1 MTDKHCFNGDLMIEV
16 RKLIKDYGTFRAL
29 DEVSFTFK
37 KPGIF
42 GIIGHNG
49 AGKTTLLKCMAGLI
63 QPTSGDLIIDG
74 IDVRRD
80 PARLKEILG
89 YLPEESRLYETMTV
103 ESYLRFFGEIYGIP
117 ADECRIRS
125 GKLLAS
131 LQLDSGGKRIGE
143 LSKGMRRKV
152 AIARSLL
159 HEPSLLIY
167 DEPTSGLDPM
177 TSRYIIG
184 YLAHLR
190 DTRKKTI
197 LLSAHNL
204 YQVEEICDRVLILR
218 HGKVAAFGTM
228 EELREQFG
236 SLSYHIRF
244 VTDTIGTLPPS
255 LSFQEESGEYV
266 AHAESMD
273 ELNAV
278 TAAVAA
284 VGGVVRRI
292 ESRYPSLEE
301 MLLMIGK

>member
-1 MTDKHCFNGDLMIEV
+1 MIEA
-16 RKLIKDYGTFRAL
+16 RKLVKDYGTFRAL
-29 DEVSFTFK
+29 DEVSFSFED
-37 KPGIF
+37 PGIF

-63 QPTSGDLIIDG
+63 QPTGGDLIIEG
-74 IDVRRD
+74 IDVRRN
-80 PARLKEILG
+80 PARLKETLG

-103 ESYLRFFGEIYGIP
+103 DSYLRFFGEIYGIS

-125 GKLLAS
+125 EKLLES
-131 LQLDSGGKRIGE
+131 LKLDPQGKRIGE

-177 TSRYIIG
+177 TSRYIVG

-190 DTRKKTI
+190 DTGKKTI

-218 HGKVAAFGTM
+218 QGKVAAFGTM
-228 EELREQFG
+228 DELRERFG

-244 VTDTIGTLPPS
+244 FAADIAALPSS
-255 LSFQEESGEYV
+255 LDFKEESGEYV
-266 AHAESMD
+266 AVAENMND
-273 ELNAV
+273 LNSV
-278 TAAVAA
+278 TAAVASA
-284 VGGVVRRI
+284 GGAIRRI

>member
-1 MTDKHCFNGDLMIEV
+1 MIEA
-16 RKLIKDYGTFRAL
+16 RKLVKDYGTFRAL
-29 DEVSFTFK
+29 DEVSFSFDD
-37 KPGIF
+37 PGIF

-74 IDVRRD
+74 INVRQE
-80 PARLKEILG
+80 PARLKEMLG

-103 ESYLRFFGEIYGIP
+103 ESYLRFFGEIYAIP

-125 GKLLAS
+125 EKLLAS
-131 LQLDSGGKRIGE
+131 LKLDPQGKRIGE

-190 DTRKKTI
+190 DTWQKTI

-218 HGKVAAFGTM
+218 QGKVAAFGTM
-228 EELREQFG
+228 EELRERFG

-244 VTDTIGTLPPS
+244 VTDNISALPAS
-255 LSFQEESGEYV
+255 LSFEEESGEYV
-266 AHAESMD
+266 AVAESMD
-273 ELNAV
+273 DLNAV
-278 TAAVAA
+278 TAAVASA
-284 VGGVVRRI
+284 GGAVRRI

>member
-1 MTDKHCFNGDLMIEV
+1 MIEARGLV
-16 RKLIKDYGTFRAL
+16 KEYGTFRAL
-29 DEVSFTFK
+29 DGVSFTFD

-63 QPTSGDLIIDG
+63 QPTSGDLVIGG

-80 PARLKEILG
+80 PARLKETLG

-117 ADECRIRS
+117 ADECRRRS
-125 GKLLAS
+125 DELLSS
-131 LQLDSGGKRIGE
+131 LRLDAGGKRIGE

-159 HEPSLLIY
+159 HSPSLLIY

-177 TSRYIIG
+177 TSRYIID

-190 DTRKKTI
+190 DCGQKTI
-197 LLSAHNL
+197 ILSAHNL
-204 YQVEEICDRVLILR
+204 YQVEEICDQVLILR
-218 HGKVAAFGTM
+218 QGTIAAIGSM
-228 EELREQFG
+228 DELREEFG
-236 SLSYHIRF
+236 SLSYHIHF
-244 VTDTIGTLPPS
+244 VGADAS
-255 LSFQEESGEYV
+255 LLSSSIVYEEAGGECV
-266 AHAESMD
+266 AVAESMD
-273 ELNAV
+273 ELNLV

-284 VGGVVRRI
+284 AGGTVRRI

-301 MLLMIGK
+301 MLLRIGK

>member
-1 MTDKHCFNGDLMIEV
+1 MIEA
-16 RKLIKDYGTFRAL
+16 RKLVKDYGTFRAL
-29 DEVSFTFK
+29 DEVSFSLDE
-37 KPGIF
+37 PGIF

-63 QPTSGDLIIDG
+63 QPTAGDLVIEG

-103 ESYLRFFGEIYGIP
+103 ESYLRFFGEIYGIS
-117 ADECRIRS
+117 ADECRLRS
-125 GKLLAS
+125 EELLAS
-131 LQLDSGGKRIGE
+131 LKLDSGGKRIGE

-159 HEPSLLIY
+159 HKPSLLIY

-177 TSRYIIG
+177 TSRYIIN

-190 DTRKKTI
+190 DTWQKTI

-218 HGKVAAFGTM
+218 QGKVAAFGTM
-228 EELREQFG
+228 DELRERFG

-244 VTDTIGTLPPS
+244 VIPDTAALPHS
-255 LSFQEESGEYV
+255 LSFEEESGEYV
-266 AHAESMD
+266 AAAESMD
-273 ELNAV
+273 DLNVV
-278 TAAVAA
+278 TAAVASA
-284 VGGVVRRI
+284 GGTVRRI

>member
-1 MTDKHCFNGDLMIEV
+1 MIEA
-16 RKLIKDYGTFRAL
+16 RKLVKDYGAFRAL
-29 DEVSFTFK
+29 DEVSFSFTD
-37 KPGIF
+37 PGIF

-63 QPTSGDLIIDG
+63 QPTSGELTIEG

-103 ESYLRFFGEIYGIP
+103 ESYLRFFGEIYGIS

-125 GKLLAS
+125 EKLLAS
-131 LQLDSGGKRIGE
+131 LQLDSQGKRIGE

-159 HEPSLLIY
+159 HDPSLLIY

-184 YLAHLR
+184 YLRDLR
-190 DTRKKTI
+190 DTRQKTI

-218 HGKVAAFGTM
+218 QGKVAAFGTM

-244 VTDTIGTLPPS
+244 VTDTIDSLPAS
-255 LSFQEESGEYV
+255 LSFEEEGGEYV
-266 AHAESMD
+266 SVAESMD

-278 TAAVAA
+278 TAAVAL
-284 VGGVVRRI
+284 GGGAVRRI

>member
-1 MTDKHCFNGDLMIEV
+1 MIEARGLV
-16 RKLIKDYGTFRAL
+16 KEYGTFRAL
-29 DEVSFTFK
+29 DGVSFTFD

-63 QPTSGDLIIDG
+63 QPTSGDLVIGG

-80 PARLKEILG
+80 PARLKETLG

-117 ADECRIRS
+117 ADECRRRS
-125 GKLLAS
+125 DDLLSS
-131 LQLDSGGKRIGE
+131 LRLDAGGKRIGE

-159 HEPSLLIY
+159 HSPSLLIY

-177 TSRYIIG
+177 TSRYIID

-190 DTRKKTI
+190 DSGQKTI

-204 YQVEEICDRVLILR
+204 YQVEEICDQVLILR
-218 HGKVAAFGTM
+218 QGAIAAIGSM
-228 EELREQFG
+228 DELRETFG
-236 SLSYHIRF
+236 SLSYQIHF
-244 VTDTIGTLPPS
+244 VGADESLMPPS
-255 LSFQEESGEYV
+255 LVCEEAGGECV
-266 AHAESMD
+266 AKAESME
-273 ELNAV
+273 ELNSV

-284 VGGVVRRI
+284 AGGTVRRI

-301 MLLMIGK
+301 MLLRIGK

>member
-1 MTDKHCFNGDLMIEV
+1 MIEARGLV
-16 RKLIKDYGTFRAL
+16 KEYGTFRAL
-29 DEVSFTFK
+29 DGVSFTFD

-63 QPTSGDLIIDG
+63 QPTAGDLVIDG

-80 PARLKEILG
+80 PARLKETLG

-103 ESYLRFFGEIYGIP
+103 ESYLRFFGEIYGMS
-117 ADECRIRS
+117 AAECRRRS
-125 GKLLAS
+125 DELLSS
-131 LQLDSGGKRIGE
+131 LRLDAGEKRIGE

-159 HEPSLLIY
+159 HSPSLLIY

-177 TSRYIIG
+177 TSRYIID

-190 DTRKKTI
+190 DRDHKTI

-218 HGKVAAFGTM
+218 QGNVAAFGSM
-228 EELREQFG
+228 DELRETFG
-236 SLSYHIRF
+236 SLSYQIHF
-244 VTDTIGTLPPS
+244 VGADDTLLPPT
-255 LSFQEESGEYV
+255 LACEETGGECV
-266 AHAESMD
+266 AIAESMD
-273 ELNAV
+273 ELNSV

-284 VGGVVRRI
+284 AGGTVRGI

-301 MLLMIGK
+301 MLLRIGK

>member
-1 MTDKHCFNGDLMIEV
+1 MIEARGLV
-16 RKLIKDYGTFRAL
+16 KDYGTFRAL
-29 DEVSFTFK
+29 DEVSFSFDE
-37 KPGIF
+37 PGIF

-63 QPTSGDLIIDG
+63 QPTAGELVIEG

-80 PARLKEILG
+80 PARLKEMLG

-103 ESYLRFFGEIYGIP
+103 ESYLRFFGEIYGIS
-117 ADECRIRS
+117 ADECRLRS
-125 GKLLAS
+125 DELLTSLKLDP
-131 LQLDSGGKRIGE
+131 QGKRIGE

-159 HEPSLLIY
+159 HKPSLLIY

-177 TSRYIIG
+177 TSRYIIN
-184 YLAHLR
+184 YLSHLR
-190 DTRKKTI
+190 DTWQKTI

-218 HGKVAAFGTM
+218 QGKVAAFGTM
-228 EELREQFG
+228 EELREDFG

-244 VTDTIGTLPPS
+244 VAGDIAALPAS
-255 LSFQEESGEYV
+255 LDFEEEGGECV
-266 AHAESMD
+266 AIAESMD
-273 ELNAV
+273 DLNSV
-278 TAAVAA
+278 TVAVASA
-284 VGGVVRRI
+284 GGTVRRI

>member
-1 MTDKHCFNGDLMIEV
+1 MIEA
-16 RKLIKDYGTFRAL
+16 RKLVKDYGTFRAL
-29 DEVSFTFK
+29 DEVSFSFD

-49 AGKTTLLKCMAGLI
+49 AGKTTLLKCLAGLI
-63 QPTSGDLIIDG
+63 QPTAGDLVIEG

-80 PARLKEILG
+80 PARLKEMLG

-117 ADECRIRS
+117 ADECRLRS
-125 GKLLAS
+125 DELLAS
-131 LQLDSGGKRIGE
+131 LKLDAGQKRIGE

-159 HEPSLLIY
+159 HKPSLLIY

-177 TSRYIIG
+177 TSRYIIN

-190 DTRKKTI
+190 DTWQKTI

-218 HGKVAAFGTM
+218 QGKVAAFGTM
-228 EELREQFG
+228 DELRGNFG
-236 SLSYHIRF
+236 SLSYHISF
-244 VTDTIGTLPPS
+244 VAADESALPPS
-255 LSFQEESGEYV
+255 LDFEEEGGECV
-266 AHAESMD
+266 AVAENMD
-273 ELNAV
+273 DLNRV
-278 TAAVAA
+278 TAAVASA
-284 VGGVVRRI
+284 GGTVRRI

>member
-1 MTDKHCFNGDLMIEV
+1 MIEA
-16 RKLIKDYGTFRAL
+16 RKLVKDYGAFRAL
-29 DEVSFTFK
+29 DEVSFSFTD
-37 KPGIF
+37 PGIF

-63 QPTSGDLIIDG
+63 QPTSGELTIEG

-103 ESYLRFFGEIYGIP
+103 ESYLRFFGEIYGIS

-125 GKLLAS
+125 EKLLAS
-131 LQLDSGGKRIGE
+131 LQLDSQGKRIGE

-159 HEPSLLIY
+159 HDPSLLIY

-184 YLAHLR
+184 YLRDLR
-190 DTRKKTI
+190 DTRQKTI

-218 HGKVAAFGTM
+218 QGKVAAFGTM

-244 VTDTIGTLPPS
+244 VTDTIDSLPAS
-255 LSFQEESGEYV
+255 LSFEEEGGEYV
-266 AHAESMD
+266 SVAESMD

-278 TAAVAA
+278 TAAVAL
-284 VGGVVRRI
+284 GGGRYGVL
-292 ESRYPSLEE
+292 SRATPALRKCSS
-301 MLLMIGK
+301 